1 MKGIDMVKPR
11 IIETTEGIQ
20 GEFDVEMY
28 DRMMRRMRDRGW
40 LETRLILKAGIKEG
54 MALEVGP
61 GPGYLGLEW
70 LKQAT
75 DATLKAVEISPNM
88 ITLAERNARDC
99 GFEDRATYVTGDAQ
113 EIPFDDNLFDG
124 VFTNGSLHEWA
135 EPKRVFNEI
144 HRVLKPGGKYCI
156 SDLRRDMHPFVEWF
170 MKAVTKPKEMR
181 PGLIS
186 SIRAAYTAEE
196 LQSILRESNFDTY
209 TVNKGAMGLAITG
222 QKEG

>member
-1 MKGIDMVKPR
+1 MVKPR
-11 IIETTEGIQ
+11 VVETTEGIQ

-40 LETRLILKAGIKEG
+40 LETRLILAAGIKQG

-88 ITLAERNARDC
+88 IALAERNAREY
-99 GFEDRATYVTGDAQ
+99 GFEDRAAYVTGDAQ
-113 EIPFDDNLFDG
+113 EIPFDSSLFDG

-156 SDLRRDMHPFVEWF
+156 SDLRRDMHPLVKWF

-186 SIRAAYTAEE
+186 SIRAAFTSEE
-196 LQSILRESNFDTY
+196 LQSVLRESNLDTY
-209 TVNKGAMGLAITG
+209 TVNKGAMGLIITG
-222 QKEG
+222 QKAG

>member
-1 MKGIDMVKPR
+1 MVKPR
-11 IIETTEGIQ
+11 VVETTEGIQ

-88 ITLAERNARDC
+88 ITLAERNAREY

-209 TVNKGAMGLAITG
+209 TVNKGAMGLTITG
-222 QKEG
+222 QKAG

>member
-1 MKGIDMVKPR
+1 MVKPR
-11 IIETTEGIQ
+11 VIETTEGIQ

-28 DRMMRRMRDRGW
+28 DRMMRRMRNKGW
-40 LETRLILKAGIKEG
+40 LETGLILKAGIDKG
-54 MALEVGP
+54 TALEVGP

-75 DATLKAVEISPNM
+75 GTTLKAVEISPHM
-88 ITLAERNARDC
+88 ITIAERNAREY

-144 HRVLKPGGKYCI
+144 HRVLRPGGNYCI
-156 SDLRRDMHPFVEWF
+156 SDLRRDMHPFIKWF

-196 LQSILRESNFDTY
+196 VQTLLGESDLDTY
-209 TVNKGAMGLAITG
+209 GVDKGAMGITITG
-222 QKEG
+222 QKTG

>member
-1 MKGIDMVKPR
+1 MVKPR
-11 IIETTEGIQ
+11 VIETTEGIQ

-40 LETRLILKAGIKEG
+40 LETRLILKAGIKRG

-70 LKQAT
+70 LQQVAE
-75 DATLKAVEISPNM
+75 ATLKAVEISPNM
-88 ITLAERNARDC
+88 IAHAERNAREY
-99 GFEDRATYVTGDAQ
+99 GLEDRATYVTGDAR

-144 HRVLKPGGKYCI
+144 HRVLKPGGNYCI
-156 SDLRRDMHPFVEWF
+156 SDLRRDMNLFVKWF
-170 MKAVTKPKEMR
+170 MKAVTKPKEIR

-186 SIRAAYTAEE
+186 SIRAAYTADE
-196 LQSILRESNFDTY
+196 LRSVLHDSNLDTY
-209 TVNKGAMGLAITG
+209 TVNKGAMGLIITG
-222 QKEG
+222 QKAG